1 MSESRQVAYEFGTFR
16 LLPADRQLVRSGKPV
31 ALTPKVFDTLVLLV
45 ESGGRLVEKDE
56 FLARIWPDTVVEE
69 VGLAHNISQLRRALR
84 NGIDDSSF
92 IVTVPKRGYRFTAS
106 VAVVPLV
113 QQDDQ
118 TRIVLGVLPF
128 ENLIGD
134 PEREYLADSLTEEV
148 IASLGQIDPDHLA
161 VIGRTSV
168 MTYKRTM
175 KSIAKIGLELNARY
189 LVES

>member
-84 NGIDDSSF
+84 NGM
-92 IVTVPKRGYRFTAS
+92 
-106 VAVVPLV
+106 
-113 QQDDQ
+113 
-118 TRIVLGVLPF
+118 
-128 ENLIGD
+128 
-134 PEREYLADSLTEEV
+134 LARPS
-148 IASLGQIDPDHLA
+148 
-161 VIGRTSV
+161 R
-168 MTYKRTM
+168 
-175 KSIAKIGLELNARY
+175 ARWVR
-189 LVES
+189 VESRATRLANPARE